1 LCRISTKFVKTK
13 ITKIKTMVKENFK
26 IIFAVISIS
35 SVLSGC
41 AGNSAPESAK
51 TSNANQSQTV
61 LNNNT
66 SQPPAVSNN
75 NTTQPAAAFNNNSA
89 AADSRGNSTP
99 GAADN
104 SSTVVNTAGKDKKPS
119 SPAPDAPKPQ
129 IGGGGGDLLLFTQ
142 VRGAL
147 SSDNEL
153 SSAVIIEIKD
163 GNVVLTGNVSSE
175 AQRAKAVQLVQGV
188 KGIKSV
194 KNNLRAAS

>member
-1 LCRISTKFVKTK
+1 
-13 ITKIKTMVKENFK
+13 MVKKNFK

-66 SQPPAVSNN
+66 SQPPAVLNN
-75 NTTQPAAAFNNNSA
+75 NINQPAAFNNNI

-99 GAADN
+99 VAADN